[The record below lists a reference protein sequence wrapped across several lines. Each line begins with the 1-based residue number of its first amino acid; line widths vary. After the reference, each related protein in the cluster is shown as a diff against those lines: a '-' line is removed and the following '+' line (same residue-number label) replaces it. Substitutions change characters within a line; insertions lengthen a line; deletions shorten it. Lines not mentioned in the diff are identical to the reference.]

1 VYEMK
6 PHDFTR
12 LVQDK
17 ENKWLYKDLTEKVIG
32 AAIEVHKTLGSGFL
46 EYVYQEALCYELRL
60 RKIAFE
66 SQKELDIRYKDFLV
80 PKKYTPDFLVEDSV
94 IVEIKANSGLTD
106 IDEAQLL
113 NYLKASNKRVGLL
126 INFGTRSLEFK
137 RRIL

>member
-1 VYEMK
+1 MK

-12 LVQDK
+12 LAQDK

-60 RKIAFE
+60 RKISFE